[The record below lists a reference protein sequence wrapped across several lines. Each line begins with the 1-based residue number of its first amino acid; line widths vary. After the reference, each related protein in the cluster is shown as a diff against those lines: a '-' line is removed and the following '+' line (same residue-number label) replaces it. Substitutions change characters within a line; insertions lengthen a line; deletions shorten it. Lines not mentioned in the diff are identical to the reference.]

1 MKTENTTQ
9 KAINY
14 LSIYADKSK
23 DFNSYKYIERSKS
36 NPLQVSYIKQEKIDS
51 LLEYTGLKIKGTA
64 EQRKKYFVNTSITKL
79 LSSMFVDNQ
88 RIEQIGTDID
98 RQFRKDF
105 TANADFFITDDVKGF
120 YSRENKEFIYNNN
133 GSCMEGKPSNFF
145 EIYKNFKNVNTQIV
159 GLKVGQS
166 VVARAM
172 LWTKT
177 TRKEVITA
185 VSLDDKKAE
194 KRLKEKNLLGTISTW
209 KEETQYFL
217 DRIYIGNAFKNS
229 NEEEIQLKLHSLVKR
244 MLRVKTLDCY
254 SAYHINRHIEDKT
267 SKAKKVG
274 ASEPSFSIQIDADT
288 FQELECYP
296 YADTFRYGKE
306 LSNNVKFS
314 DEEDAAEYVLDN
326 TDGYYTEGN
335 GNFCECCEDRVDE
348 DYGSYSEVEQEY
360 LCEDCSIYL
369 EDREDVCRESNTIY
383 DSYREVHCYDGDF

>member
-1 MKTENTTQ
+1 MKTKNTTL
-9 KAINY
+9 KAIEY

-23 DFNSYKYIERSKS
+23 DFNSFKYIQRSKS

-79 LSSMFVDNQ
+79 LSAMFVGENSSS

-105 TANADFFITDDVKGF
+105 TGNADFFITDDVAGF
-120 YSRENKEFIYNNN
+120 YSRENKDFIYNNN
-133 GSCMEGKPSNFF
+133 GSCMEGKPSNYF
-145 EIYKNFKNVNTQIV
+145 EIYKNFKNVTTQIV

-177 TRKEVITA
+177 T
-185 VSLDDKKAE
+185 E
-194 KRLKEKNLLGTISTW
+194 KFVVCSDTPNCSERVQ
-209 KEETQYFL
+209 ETKYFL

-229 NEEEIQLKLHSLVKR
+229 NEEEIQLKVHSLVKR
-244 MLRVKTLDCY
+244 MLRVNTLDCY
-254 SAYHINRHIEDKT
+254 SSYHINRHIEDKT
-267 SKAKKVG
+267 SKAKRVG
-274 ASEPSFSIQIDADT
+274 DTAPSFSIQIDT
-288 FQELECYP
+288 
-296 YADTFRYGKE
+296 DTFRQLENYPYGDTFKYGKE

-314 DEEDAAEYVLDN
+314 DEEDSSDYILDC
-326 TDGYYTEGN
+326 TDGYFTEGS
-335 GNFCECCEDRVDE
+335 GQMCGCCDDMINDE
-348 DYGSYSEVEQEY
+348 DYIQWSEVEDEY
-360 LCEDCSIYL
+360 LCSDCSCYL

-383 DSYREVHCYDGDF
+383 DSYREIYCYDGDF